1 MEFSPETSGLYFHI
15 PYCRKACHYCDFHF
29 STQLQSVDE
38 MVLQMTR
45 ELEIRAQDWKWPRLH
60 SVYFGGGT
68 PSILEPRHL
77 DSIFSAIH
85 RFFQLEEGAEIT
97 LEANPD
103 DFQEDRVKAW
113 KELGINRLSIGL
125 QSSREERLTW
135 MNRSHSLAAGPAAI
149 ELARNSGIEKLS
161 LDLMYQFPDSPLS
174 ELESD
179 LDWLLSFAPEHISA
193 YGLTI
198 EPTTAFGKW
207 AKLGKLKGLPEE
219 EAARQFRFVREK
231 LASAGFEGYEISNFA
246 RSGNYARHNTAYW
259 FQRPYL
265 GIGPGAHGFDGAI
278 RWENKPNNPLY
289 IKNLSQGQLLEE
301 KEILEPQSY
310 ANEMILTRLRTI
322 WGLPLHELKERTGID
337 LRSVSAASIQSFQK
351 EGWLLEDA
359 SVLYLTE
366 EGKVM
371 ADYMAME
378 LMV

>member
-45 ELEIRAQDWKWPRLH
+45 ELEIRVRNWKWPRLH

-68 PSILEPRHL
+68 PSVLEPRHL
-77 DSIFSAIH
+77 EALFAAIH
-85 RFFQLEEGAEIT
+85 RLFKVEPDAEIT

-103 DFQEDRVKAW
+103 DFQPERVQAW
-113 KELGINRLSIGL
+113 KTVGINRLSIGL
-125 QSSREERLTW
+125 QSSREERLSW

-149 ELARNSGIEKLS
+149 ELARKTGIDKLS

-179 LDWLLSFAPEHISA
+179 LDWLLSFEPEHISA

-207 AKLGKLKGLPEE
+207 AKKGKLTGLPEE
-219 EAARQFRFVREK
+219 EAAMQFRFVREK

-246 RSGNYARHNTAYW
+246 RNGNYARHNTAYW

-265 GIGPGAHGFDGAI
+265 GIGPGAHGFDGKI

-289 IKNLSQGQLLEE
+289 IKSLSQGKLLEE
-301 KEILEPQSY
+301 VESIDSNTF

-322 WGLPLHELKERTGID
+322 WGLPLAEVKTCTGID
-337 LRSVSAASIQSFQK
+337 LSSVSAASIQSFKQ
-351 EGWLLEDA
+351 EGWLREEG
-359 SVLYLTE
+359 SVLFLTE
-366 EGKVM
+366 AGKVM
-371 ADYMAME
+371 ADFVAME